1 MYTIYLTEVAL
12 GVECTDDGVPAAQC
26 IDDLAECTNN
36 GGFKCSCKDGNY
48 KSGDACKISKFYNK
62 LCILYLKITLI
73 NVIPPNSDH
82 RNCVHI
88 KIYKMYH
95 IQL

>member
-1 MYTIYLTEVAL
+1 MYTIYLTEVVLEA
-12 GVECTDDGVPAAQC
+12 VCTDGEPAGQC
-26 IDDLAECTNN
+26 VDDLAECRDESE
-36 GGFKCSCKDGNY
+36 FRCLCKAANY
-48 KSGDACKISKFYNK
+48 KSGSACKVSKFDNK

-73 NVIPPNSDH
+73 DVIPPNSDH

-95 IQL
+95 IKL

>member
-12 GVECTDDGVPAAQC
+12 GVACTDDGVPAGQC
-26 IDDLAECTNN
+26 TDDLAECTNN

-48 KSGDACKISKFYNK
+48 KSGSDCKAGKFDNK

-88 KIYKMYH
+88 KIHKIYH

>member
-12 GVECTDDGVPAAQC
+12 DIGCADAGDPAAQC
-26 IDDLAECTNN
+26 LDDLAECKDMS
-36 GGFKCSCKDGNY
+36 GSKCLCKDNNY
-48 KSGDACKISKFYNK
+48 RSDSACKARKFYNK

-95 IQL
+95 IKL

>member
-12 GVECTDDGVPAAQC
+12 DAVCVDNGVPTGQC
-26 IDDLAECTNN
+26 IDNLAECKND
-36 GGFKCSCKDGNY
+36 GGWKCSCKAANY
-48 KSGDACKISKFYNK
+48 KSGSECKVSKFDNK

-82 RNCVHI
+82 RNCVYI
-88 KIYKMYH
+88 KVYKMYH
-95 IQL
+95 IKL